1 MNEFLWTY
9 EFVIAVDLF
18 HVNASARVSF
28 AMRKKA
34 KKSQKK
40 SASAPS

>member
-28 AMRKKA
+28 GD
-34 KKSQKK
+34 
-40 SASAPS
+40 